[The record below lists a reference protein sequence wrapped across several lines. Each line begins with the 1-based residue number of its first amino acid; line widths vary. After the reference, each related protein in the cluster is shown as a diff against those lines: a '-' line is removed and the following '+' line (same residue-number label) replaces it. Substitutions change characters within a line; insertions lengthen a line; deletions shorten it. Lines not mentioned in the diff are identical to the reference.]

1 MKSKYKLLMT
11 AAALSILSIGTA
23 GAETAVTTTESTTT
37 QTIIKPV
44 PTNTV
49 TSTTQTV
56 VTPVD
61 LPNMEKTNFSAFDL
75 NKDGILDMVEV
86 GTKLFYIFDTDGNEV
101 IDNIEFE
108 NKKVMTI
115 IPMEKETFKF
125 VDYNGDGAADD
136 TSYTHEAFFKT
147 SGLMRFDQ
155 NMDGLSPHDFVEQTF
170 LVLDDNNS
178 KAIELDEWKEAYI
191 KYARPPV
198 AEQER
203 YGQ

>member
-1 MKSKYKLLMT
+1 MKLTSKLLMT
-11 AAALSILSIGTA
+11 AAALTIISGSVA
-23 GAETAVTTTESTTT
+23 HAQDAVTTETTKTTT
-37 QTIIKPV
+37 TTVIPA
-44 PTNTV
+44 PTV

-56 VTPVD
+56 VKPID
-61 LPNMEKTNFSAFDL
+61 LPNMEKTNFSAFDI
-75 NKDGILDMVEV
+75 NQDGILSMEEV
-86 GTKLFYIFDTDGNEV
+86 GTKLFYIFDNDGNEV
-101 IDNIEFE
+101 IDNIEYE

-136 TSYTHEAFFKT
+136 AHYDHATFYKT
-147 SGLMRFDQ
+147 SGLMRFDK
-155 NMDGLSPHDFVEQTF
+155 NMDGLSPHEFVDHSFIE
-170 LVLDDNNS
+170 LDDNNS

-191 KYARPPV
+191 KYARPAV

>member
-1 MKSKYKLLMT
+1 MKFTRKFLMT
-11 AAALSILSIGTA
+11 AGVIALATA
-23 GAETAVTTTESTTT
+23 SVAHAETTVTTTESTTSKT
-37 QTIIKPV
+37 VIAPV
-44 PTNTV
+44 VAPTV

-56 VTPVD
+56 VKPVD

-75 NKDGILDMVEV
+75 NKDGILDMAEV

-136 TSYTHEAFFKT
+136 TSYTHESFFKT
-147 SGLMRFDQ
+147 SGLMRFDH
-155 NMDGLSPHDFVEQTF
+155 NMDGLSPHEFVNEYF
-170 LVLDDNNS
+170 IALDDNNS